1 MAKFWNIFISG
12 TARGT
17 VPPFFRS
24 RGNNRIEIYT
34 LVLYY
39 YRSNLGDWLA
49 ALANIFTYLI
59 DIIKL
64 TKLLRTSITA
74 AGNCYKYVRH
84 TTAPVANVCPSLN
97 RDWSILLLDTKNL
110 LLLVNNNCD
119 SKQQP
124 TLTCAHNKHFRH
136 FSLVAIP
143 DTSFCCSILQLLL
156 LVVVVSENLVHF
168 YRLCSEPALLADS

>member
-17 VPPFFRS
+17 VPPPFFRS
-24 RGNNRIEIYT
+24 SGNNRVEIYT

-64 TKLLRTSITA
+64 TKLLRTSSTV

-84 TTAPVANVCPSLN
+84 L
-97 RDWSILLLDTKNL
+97 
-110 LLLVNNNCD
+110 
-119 SKQQP
+119 
-124 TLTCAHNKHFRH
+124 
-136 FSLVAIP
+136 
-143 DTSFCCSILQLLL
+143 
-156 LVVVVSENLVHF
+156 
-168 YRLCSEPALLADS
+168 